1 MARVIRRSRWIW
13 LRWGIFLLIAG
24 SVLALCFVLYELD
37 AIIHRRTSEV
47 LQERFIAANVT
58 VASAHLVK
66 EEGIELSRFFLLAD
80 YTPEKSTNS
89 TSHTQLFP
97 PVIQSERVM
106 LQCPSRLDELATAK
120 EIPIE
125 NIIFDTA
132 TIHTYRRPDGSWS
145 LSALKTNPNSVSN
158 LPAPTIQFRN
168 TSIVLHDMT
177 DTQTERKL
185 VLRNVEMTIDTAQKT
200 MRNSQDHPVLNADGT
215 EKELIYLPFRGT
227 AESEFCS
234 SISFYGK
241 FYPKEGEIL
250 VEVDLAGLQYSE
262 DFRNSIPMEIAER
275 FRELRYIR
283 GQIDAHVKVAAP
295 LNDFNAAQFRLD
307 GKMTDGRSTDPRF
320 PKLISSLATDFQIT
334 NDGYHFPNFSLR
346 FGDGQL
352 NLNVLQRG
360 YGPTATKRIRSQ
372 IREIALS
379 EAFFSILPAK
389 LQKFLRELSP
399 TGQFDMDAEF
409 LFDGLYWNLSGD
421 ILCSDLSVTYAK
433 FPYRLDQLNG
443 KIQLRGSQVQYHFQS
458 QDQRVRIDGNFTS
471 SSKQHPQ
478 SPTGS
483 VQIQAQRIAVDE
495 QLLSACP
502 YESSEFLRSLE
513 IGGSVNITADYQF
526 DLNPENP
533 LTDSEITVQLLKNSC
548 RYRAFPYP
556 LRNMEGTI
564 FIDNRTISA
573 SKIRGF
579 NNAAEVNLSFHAT
592 LPNTLVSPTP
602 MEKNKEFHGLIKPD
616 NLAVFQTPDITS
628 QAEDLTFQ
636 HLHNTPN
643 FQNIS
648 PSQVKPVE
656 WEIQIQGTN
665 VTLDE
670 ELYANLPDEVNKVF
684 RYIQPYG
691 TVNVRY
697 AYSSPTTTQTTPRH
711 QSLHVE
717 TTNNGIRVSLPAM
730 NYWLDHFQGS
740 FQYQNGQFSLTDFSA
755 VHDSTRFSGKAA
767 GRIQSVNQWSFHF
780 DRLTIDGVR
789 FDRDLMGALPET
801 ARILIAAKRPA
812 GALYYNGLLD
822 LHYDNRSPK
831 PFSLDWQGELGIAGG
846 AMSFSFPITA
856 INGGA
861 QIHGHWDQNEFYCG
875 GELNIDSLFQQN
887 IQFTQIHG
895 PLWVDNQQL
904 LLGGDADRFMQAKLG
919 KITTYLKKETS
930 AQADTRPATA
940 RSLSA
945 RFIGGDIY
953 STVAVQFGYP
963 STFQSHIVLTNGH
976 LENCAY
982 LTGND
987 QLKGKMFGSL
997 TLTGTDSSMHT
1008 LRGKGEFH
1016 LADADIY
1023 KLSVMMSLLKIL
1035 SLKEVNNT
1043 GFSSSD
1049 MKFRIE
1055 GNHIYFDQIDFYGDA
1070 FSLIGKGEMD
1080 FKSQIKLV
1088 FYSVMGRNEHRIPII
1103 SPLLHATGRQM
1114 LLITM
1119 KGPLQNPEIS
1129 QRPLPA
1135 LNMALEQMES
1145 DLAPPPVLPRNSR
1158 PGLTP

>member
-47 LQERFIAANVT
+47 LQKRFIAANVT

-66 EEGIELSRFFLLAD
+66 DEGIELSRFFLLAD
-80 YTPEKSTNS
+80 YMPENQTSRTTSPEDSVSHDSTS
-89 TSHTQLFP
+89 VSHDFTSASHTQLFP

-145 LSALKTNPNSVSN
+145 LSALKTNPNAVSN
-158 LPAPTIQFRN
+158 FPAPTIQFRN

-177 DTQTERKL
+177 DTQMERKL
-185 VLRNVEMTIDTAQKT
+185 VLRNVEMTIDTVEKT
-200 MRNSQDHPVLNADGT
+200 MRNSQDQPVLNADGT

-250 VEVDLAGLQYSE
+250 VEVDLVGFQYSE
-262 DFRNSIPMEIAER
+262 DFRNSIPVEIAER
-275 FRELRYIR
+275 FRELRHIR

-295 LNDFNAAQFRLD
+295 LDDFNSAQFRLD

-334 NDGYHFPNFSLR
+334 NDGFHFPNFSLR
-346 FGDGQL
+346 FGDGLL

-372 IREIALS
+372 IRKIELS
-379 EAFFSILPAK
+379 EAFFSILPES
-389 LQKFLRELSP
+389 LQKLMRDLSP

-409 LFDGLYWNLSGD
+409 LFDGIYWNLSGD
-421 ILCSDLSVTYAK
+421 ILCSDISITYAK

-443 KIQLRGSQVQYHFQS
+443 KIQLRGSQVQYNFQS

-483 VQIQAQRIAVDE
+483 VQISAQRIPVDE
-495 QLLSACP
+495 QLLTACP
-502 YESSEFLRSLE
+502 HESSEFLRSLE
-513 IGGSVNITADYQF
+513 IGGSVNISANYQF
-526 DLNPENP
+526 DMNPKSP
-533 LTDSEITVQLLKNSC
+533 LTDSKITVQLLKNSC

-564 FIDNRTISA
+564 FIENRTISA
-573 SKIRGF
+573 SRIRGF
-579 NNAAEVNLSFHAT
+579 NNAAEVNLSFHAA
-592 LPNTLVSPTP
+592 LPTKLVSPIQT
-602 MEKNKEFHGLIKPD
+602 EKNNEFRAMITPD
-616 NLAVFQTPDITS
+616 NLAVFQTPDVTS
-628 QAEDLTFQ
+628 QAEDLTFKN
-636 HLHNTPN
+636 LHNAPD
-643 FQNIS
+643 FQKLS
-648 PSQVKPVE
+648 PKTEPVE

-670 ELYANLPDEVNKVF
+670 ELYANLPDEVNQVF

-691 TVNVRY
+691 TVNVHY
-697 AYSSPTTTQTTPRH
+697 AYSSPTSTQPTPRH
-711 QSLHVE
+711 QSLLVE
-717 TTNNGIRVSLPAM
+717 TVNNGIRVSLPAM
-730 NYWLDHFQGS
+730 NYWLDNFQGS

-755 VHDSTRFSGKAA
+755 VHESTRFSGKAT

-789 FDRDLMGALPET
+789 FDRDLMGALPEE
-801 ARILIAAKRPA
+801 ARILIASKRPA

-831 PFSLDWQGELGIAGG
+831 PFSLDWQGELGIAAG
-846 AMSFSFPITA
+846 ALSISFPITA

-861 QIHGHWDQNEFYCG
+861 KIHGHWDQNEFYCG

-887 IQFTQIHG
+887 IQFTQIRG
-895 PLWVDNQQL
+895 PLWVDNRQL
-904 LLGGDADRFMQAKLG
+904 LLGGDADRLMQAKLG
-919 KITTYLKKETS
+919 N
-930 AQADTRPATA
+930 AQNSPA
-940 RSLSA
+940 S
-945 RFIGGDIY
+945 RFQNYTQNSI
-953 STVAVQFGYP
+953 
-963 STFQSHIVLTNGH
+963 
-976 LENCAY
+976 
-982 LTGND
+982 
-987 QLKGKMFGSL
+987 
-997 TLTGTDSSMHT
+997 
-1008 LRGKGEFH
+1008 
-1016 LADADIY
+1016 
-1023 KLSVMMSLLKIL
+1023 
-1035 SLKEVNNT
+1035 
-1043 GFSSSD
+1043 
-1049 MKFRIE
+1049 
-1055 GNHIYFDQIDFYGDA
+1055 
-1070 FSLIGKGEMD
+1070 
-1080 FKSQIKLV
+1080 
-1088 FYSVMGRNEHRIPII
+1088 
-1103 SPLLHATGRQM
+1103 
-1114 LLITM
+1114 
-1119 KGPLQNPEIS
+1119 QNPT
-1129 QRPLPA
+1129 QNP
-1135 LNMALEQMES
+1135 
-1145 DLAPPPVLPRNSR
+1145 
-1158 PGLTP
+1158 